1 MDQLIVLHEIYDSFS
16 KGPERIKAINP
27 AAIEGSCSE
36 QVGRLLEGAK
46 LGKIDQ
52 DICGSLLDCFDDVY
66 EMKRLGD
73 ICRKAGNYA
82 IAIKSYNKALSK
94 NEDQSIQPVLL
105 SNLGQA
111 YVRYGDLGR
120 AIIYYKKAF
129 DCFESMGDSG
139 GMAHILGN
147 ISAVYRR
154 NKDWDKAIDHCYRG
168 LKIFE
173 GLGDELGIAQATGR
187 LGRIYADM
195 GEQDLATRYLD
206 KSLNDFRRLGDKK
219 SVAWI
224 LDRLG
229 QITSAAKNWDEAIKY
244 YNKSIMAFEELGQD
258 QSMATVMSNL
268 GRMYLEK
275 GDATAAI
282 DHLEKAIKLMKR
294 DMQPA
299 YQNTAEYIAAAYG
312 AMATM
317 HMQGLGLSGP
327 TESGENSDDKLKR
340 ASQLYARSSDRY
352 LEIASAPGF
361 DLPELKVSA
370 GIMRSLSYL
379 ARLKAESSEVEAV
392 ALAERAASAL
402 DSAVI
407 NSEGIQKENIEA
419 FQKNLIGI
427 KEVLSSCTTENEP
440 WRLTKFIAKSVEY
453 FISACNSNDVG
464 RCLCEVLKGLS
475 GAIEAEKN
483 RADPSEQLK
492 SMVSNLG
499 KAKMAFES
507 SGTAQGRWNA
517 QEIDRAIKLAAD
529 LMNIESKG
537 STATSYSR
545 VLDSLNYRTYRDLL
559 LIIGHVL
566 IEDAVSRVKRIDRVY
581 VWDESFNSTKSCAEN
596 EPVARELNEYGSSMS
611 ACSEPLSWSAPEA
624 VDLDDT
630 GSNDTARIITDIGE
644 PNIAQGSLS
653 PEVSLVSVERGI
665 ARSPDRVVMLPEVET
680 TNEEKSDDT
689 IDDEEKSNSNAEA
702 KGGFTEIAGLKN
714 IFSQNNAIKLIKSM
728 IVVVLVL
735 LAIDTIL
742 YLI

>member
-27 AAIEGSCSE
+27 TAIEGSCSE
-36 QVGRLLEGAK
+36 QVDRLLEGAK
-46 LGKIDQ
+46 QGRIDQ
-52 DICGSLLDCFDDVY
+52 DICGSLLDHFNDVY
-66 EMKRLGD
+66 ELKRLGD
-73 ICRKAGNYA
+73 ICRKAGHYT
-82 IAIKSYNKALSK
+82 IAIKSYNKALS
-94 NEDQSIQPVLL
+94 NNGDQNIQPVLL
-105 SNLGQA
+105 SNLGQV
-111 YVRYGDLGR
+111 YVRYGDLDR
-120 AIIYYKKAF
+120 ANIYYKKAF
-129 DCFESMGDSG
+129 DCFESMGDSN

-154 NKDWDKAIDHCYRG
+154 SKDWDKAIDYCYRG

-173 GLGDELGIAQATGR
+173 GLGDDLGIARATGR

-195 GEQDLATRYLD
+195 GEQELATRYFD

-229 QITSAAKNWDEAIKY
+229 QISSAAKNWDEAVKY
-244 YNKSIMAFEELGQD
+244 YNKSITAFEELGQD
-258 QSMATVMSNL
+258 QSMAIAMSNL

-275 GDATAAI
+275 GDVTAAI
-282 DHLEKAIKLMKR
+282 DHLENAIKLMKR

-317 HMQGLGLSGP
+317 NMQGLGLSGS
-327 TESGENSDDKLKR
+327 TESEKNSNDKLKL

-352 LEIASAPGF
+352 LEIASASGF

-407 NSEGIQKENIEA
+407 NSEGSQKENIEA
-419 FQKNLIGI
+419 FQKDLIGI
-427 KEVLSSCTTENEP
+427 KEALSSCTAENEP
-440 WRLTKFIAKSVEY
+440 WRLTKFISKSAEY
-453 FISACNSNDVG
+453 FISACSSNDAG
-464 RCLCEVLKGLS
+464 RCLCDVLKGLS
-475 GAIEAEKN
+475 GIIEAEKN

-492 SMVSNLG
+492 SMFSNLG
-499 KAKMAFES
+499 KAKTAFES
-507 SGTAQGRWNA
+507 LGTVQGRWCA
-517 QEIDRAIKLAAD
+517 QEINRAIKLAAD
-529 LMNIESKG
+529 LTNIESKG
-537 STATSYSR
+537 STTTSYSR
-545 VLDSLNYRTYRDLL
+545 VLDSLNYRTYRDIL

-581 VWDESFNSTKSCAEN
+581 VWDESFNSAKSYAEN
-596 EPVARELNEYGSSMS
+596 EPVARELNEYGSSII
-611 ACSEPLSWSAPEA
+611 ACSEPLSWSVPGA
-624 VDLDDT
+624 VDLDET
-630 GSNDTARIITDIGE
+630 IGLITDIGE
-644 PNIAQGSLS
+644 PNIAHESLS
-653 PEVSLVSVERGI
+653 SDVSHVSVEIGI
-665 ARSPDRVVMLPEVET
+665 ARPPAQEVMLPEVET
-680 TNEEKSDDT
+680 TNEKNSDD
-689 IDDEEKSNSNAEA
+689 IEKLNNDAEV
-702 KGGFTEIAGLKN
+702 KEGITKIAGLTH
-714 IFSQNNAIKLIKSM
+714 IFSQKNALNLIKAM
-728 IVVVLVL
+728 TVVILVL
-735 LAIDTIL
+735 LTIDTIL